1 MRFSFEGS
9 SSNVLHFKL
18 LEVFYHL
25 QTRLSGVGEKKK
37 KSSPPS
43 SVSPSIFCLHQSVQS
58 FKGYIKPCINISFCL
73 INLNHSSQWL
83 SSAL

>member
-25 QTRLSGVGEKKK
+25 QTQLSGVGEKKK
-37 KSSPPS
+37 VLLPPPS
-43 SVSPSIFCLHQSVQS
+43 VPPSFVS
-58 FKGYIKPCINISFCL
+58 ISLFRVL
-73 INLNHSSQWL
+73 KDILNHV
-83 SSAL
+83 